1 MRNILYLLCCLSFV
15 LTIFSCDNED
25 GLNTDPNFRVSFSV
39 DTLKFDTLLTAF
51 GSTTK
56 QFKVYNNSS
65 KKVNLQEIYLQDE
78 NSPYRLNVNGTAEER
93 FANVEIGAN
102 DSLFVFVEVDL
113 RPKDSDE
120 AILLEDI
127 LVFNVNNNLQGIILS
142 TWSQDV
148 VLIEED
154 IVNSQNWTGKRPYLL
169 NKQISVLENAEL
181 ILEEGTTVYFGKNG
195 GIDIEGN
202 IKAVGT
208 FEKPIYFGSSR
219 LEELYENVPG
229 QWNGIHIHESSK
241 SNQLSHFILEDGI
254 NGIHYSGNNG
264 ELQLEYGVIR
274 NFTENGIAITNAN
287 LQAHDLLLVNC
298 GDECLKIENGKLNL
312 FHSTI
317 YNAWNFD
324 IRTLPNVQLANSST
338 YTSNIANCIVW
349 GTHSNEFIIDNAS
362 GLKIENTLLKL
373 SRTLQDEYALIFS
386 DCIFNED
393 PEFKSIE
400 ERNYT
405 LGETSPCI
413 NTGKLEIGMEYPKDL
428 LNNSRTDDSTP
439 DMGAFEFKDT
449 EK

>member
-39 DTLKFDTLLTAF
+39 DTLKFDTLLTAL
-51 GSTTK
+51 GSTTQ
-56 QFKVYNNSS
+56 QFKVYNKSS

-120 AILLEDI
+120 AILLEDM

-154 IVNSQNWTGKRPYLL
+154 IVSSQNWTGKRPYLL

-202 IKAVGT
+202 IKAAGT

-254 NGIHYSGNNG
+254 NGIHCTGNNG

-274 NFTENGIAITNAN
+274 NFTENGIAISNAS

-298 GDECLKIENGKLNL
+298 GDECLKIENGNLNL

-324 IRTLPNVQLANSST
+324 IRTVPNVQLVNSST
-338 YTSNIANCIVW
+338 HTSNIANCIVW
-349 GTHSNEFIIDNAS
+349 GTHSNEFIIDNIS

-373 SRTLQDEYALIFS
+373 SRTLQDEYASIFS
-386 DCIFNED
+386 DCIFNENPD
-393 PEFKSIE
+393 FTSIE

-405 LGETSPCI
+405 LSETSPCI
-413 NTGKLEIGMEYPKDL
+413 NTGKLEIGTEYPKDL
-428 LNNSRTDDSTP
+428 LNNSRTADSTP